1 MTVSEEFWKNY
12 ATKLSEIDARAARDM
27 RKAIDFLGIDNT
39 DELVDIAYQI
49 VQKYGAASSE
59 LACEMYETL
68 AEYAGRAVPTA
79 MPAELAGR
87 NEVAKVVQGARKQS
101 LTGDAIPGAVSR
113 LVKQAGADTMLQ
125 NAARDGAE
133 WAWVPI
139 GDTCAFCI
147 TLASRGWQKAS
158 RNVREGLHADHIHGN
173 CDCTF
178 AVRFRSSDEIEGYD
192 PDRYL
197 EMYYDVDGVTSKD
210 RINALRRQFYAENR
224 ERILAQKRDAYARSR
239 ALESDTAEEISV

>member
-1 MTVSEEFWKNY
+1 MTVSEEFWRNY
-12 ATKLSEIDARAARDM
+12 ATKLSEIDERAAQLM
-27 RKAIDFLGIDNT
+27 RAYIDRYGVEDT
-39 DELVDIAYQI
+39 EALVNYAYRL
-49 VQKYGAASSE
+49 VQRYGAASTE

-68 AEYAGRAVPTA
+68 AEYANYAIPAAVP
-79 MPAELAGR
+79 AEIANY
-87 NEVAKVVQGARKQS
+87 NEVAKVVQGARNQA
-101 LTGDAIPGAVSR
+101 LTGDAIPGAISR

-125 NAARDGAE
+125 NAARDHAE

-147 TLASRGWQKAS
+147 TLASNGWQRAS

-197 EMYYDVDGVTSKD
+197 EMYYDADGVTSKD
-210 RINALRRQFYAENR
+210 RINAMRRQFYAENR

-239 ALESDTAEEISV
+239 ALESDTAEEVDV